1 MFLKLQRRD
10 LANFLTNGTTM
21 CIFHR
26 LKMLNVFIAQTVLK
40 LMTVV
45 NGSFIMK
52 ALHVS
57 EYTEKLPQAHGL
69 FTQNATAAWKIVF
82 PGDLSNSY
90 SQVNGQLE
98 IEVHIPC
105 TGSLHRST
113 NEDQYCIGH
122 REGKRNP
129 CFRWKSS
136 PQLEVKLHVIQKKEL
151 KD

>member
-57 EYTEKLPQAHGL
+57 EYTEKLP
-69 FTQNATAAWKIVF
+69 
-82 PGDLSNSY
+82 
-90 SQVNGQLE
+90 
-98 IEVHIPC
+98 
-105 TGSLHRST
+105 
-113 NEDQYCIGH
+113 
-122 REGKRNP
+122 
-129 CFRWKSS
+129 
-136 PQLEVKLHVIQKKEL
+136 
-151 KD
+151 